1 VATEDGL
8 STSTKV
14 TSTGVIASI
23 QQHGHTTARRGAQM
37 GEDQW
42 ARWLLRDRSGGDQ
55 TQLAAAMR
63 ILLPVRDRVL
73 RGAKV
78 APGDTVLDLGTG
90 DGLIGFGALPL
101 VGEHGIVIFSEV
113 SEELL
118 GRCRAL
124 ADEQG
129 VLSHCRFVQAAA
141 QDLGPIADGSVDV
154 VTTRS
159 VLIYVAD
166 KQRAFQEAF
175 RVLRPGGRLAYGARL
190 PAGNQA

>member
-1 VATEDGL
+1 MARGPLRLAGTGRPAIEHRQGACPAADAYPQGLEAALLWLTKDGL

-14 TSTGVIASI
+14 TSPGVIASI
-23 QQHGHTTARRGAQM
+23 QQHGHTPRRGEEHGM

-55 TQLAAAMR
+55 TQQAGAMR

-101 VGEHGIVIFSEV
+101 VGEHGTVIFSEV
-113 SEELL
+113 SEEL
-118 GRCRAL
+118 
-124 ADEQG
+124 
-129 VLSHCRFVQAAA
+129 
-141 QDLGPIADGSVDV
+141 
-154 VTTRS
+154 
-159 VLIYVAD
+159 
-166 KQRAFQEAF
+166 
-175 RVLRPGGRLAYGARL
+175 RP
-190 PAGNQA
+190 